1 MGRDEKL
8 VPSLTKNGNKLSFQ
22 IAKYKITSDV
32 SVKTLVLLPVQDNTI
47 FAYNRFFKICEKQ
60 IPKMCLYPHTSG
72 TGAGYIFHSAKGLSL
87 SLPMEKRPQKSAT

>member
-87 SLPMEKRPQKSAT
+87 RLPMEKRPQKSAT